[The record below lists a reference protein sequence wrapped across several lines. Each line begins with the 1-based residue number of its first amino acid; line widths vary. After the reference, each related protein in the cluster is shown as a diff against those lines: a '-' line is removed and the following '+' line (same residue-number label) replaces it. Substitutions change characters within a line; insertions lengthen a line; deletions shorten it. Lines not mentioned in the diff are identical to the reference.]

1 MLFFNLGYDPFELLC
16 KLWLRLVVFIV
27 SGEMEPI
34 TTQLEVSAI
43 LFHLVRK
50 PRVWYQMDQVLLR
63 TFAKDHPSMSPD
75 DVKTSWSNL
84 PFDEKKDFVDD
95 YALDISRGLGL
106 ALGGGLT
113 GLVGEDFGADFVS
126 DLADLEE
133 LEAGLD

>member
-1 MLFFNLGYDPFELLC
+1 
-16 KLWLRLVVFIV
+16 
-27 SGEMEPI
+27 MEPI
-34 TTQLEVSAI
+34 TTKLEVSAI

-95 YALDISRGLGL
+95 YALDIAQGFGW
-106 ALGGGLT
+106 ALSGNGGYS
-113 GLVGEDFGADFVS
+113 ENDFGGDFGEDFVS
-126 DLADLEE
+126 DLADLE
-133 LEAGLD
+133 ADLD